1 MSEAA
6 TTWTDGWKRLKGLDR
21 LRNGDDDNVMM
32 TMEKTMNI
40 EHAVALAGGE
50 GRWGNC
56 QCKQVAT

>member
-6 TTWTDGWKRLKGLDR
+6 TTWTDGWKRLRGLDR
-21 LRNGDDDNVMM
+21 LRNGDDDNDN
-32 TMEKTMNI
+32 EEDN

>member
-21 LRNGDDDNVMM
+21 LRNGDDDNDNG
-32 TMEKTMNI
+32 EDN